1 MTGGWAWRPCIQWG
15 SKAEKGGQMGGG
27 GGEEGGSTSRE
38 GAGCSRR
45 LNVARRVSD
54 SM

>member
-1 MTGGWAWRPCIQWG
+1 MFNGALRQKRGGRWEW
-15 SKAEKGGQMGGG
+15 GG
-27 GGEEGGSTSRE
+27 GGEEGGSTSKE

-54 SM
+54 SL